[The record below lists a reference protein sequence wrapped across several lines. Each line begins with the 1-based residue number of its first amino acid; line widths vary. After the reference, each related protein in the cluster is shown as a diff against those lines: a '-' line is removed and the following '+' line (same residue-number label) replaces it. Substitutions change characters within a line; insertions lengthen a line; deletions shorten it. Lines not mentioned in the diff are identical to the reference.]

1 MKIDNATVLITGAN
15 RGLGLAFAR
24 EALARGARK
33 VYAGVR
39 DPSKLTLAG
48 VEAIR
53 LDVTHPGDVAAA
65 ASRCTDV
72 TLLINNA
79 GIAAVGG
86 FLSADSIESARAQL
100 ETNFFAPLRLSQ
112 AFAPV
117 LAANGGGAVLNVLS
131 VASWINAPMLAMYG
145 ASKSAAWALTNG
157 LRHELRA
164 QGTQVLGMH
173 VGFVDTDL
181 TRGID
186 MPKSSP
192 ELIVRRTLDALEAGA
207 EEVLADERARQIKQ
221 GLSADPGVYLLD
233 PSAGAPVAPAA
244 AR

>member
-1 MKIDNATVLITGAN
+1 MKIHNATVLITGAN

-33 VYAGVR
+33 VYAGAR
-39 DPSKLTLAG
+39 DPSKLALDG
-48 VEAIR
+48 VDVIG
-53 LDVTHPGDVAAA
+53 LDVTRPEDVAAVA
-65 ASRCTDV
+65 GRCSDV

-79 GIAAVGG
+79 GIAAFGG
-86 FLSADSIESARAQL
+86 FLSADAIESARAHL
-100 ETNFFAPLRLSQ
+100 ETNFFGPLRLSQ

-117 LAANGGGAVLNVLS
+117 LGANGGGAILNVLS
-131 VASWINAPMLAMYG
+131 VASWITSPMLAMYG

-157 LRHELRA
+157 LRHELRP

-173 VGFVDTDL
+173 VGFVDTDM

-192 ELIVRRTLDALEAGA
+192 ELIVRRTFDALEMGA

-221 GLSADPGVYLLD
+221 GLSVEPGVYLLN
-233 PSAGAPVAPAA
+233 PSVAAPVSSAVAD
-244 AR
+244 